1 MEKLPVFAI
10 ERHRITTDGVG
21 VTTLVG
27 AYGCPLQCKYCLNP
41 HAWNPDTIQ
50 KCTYFT
56 VEELLERVK
65 VDDLYFKAT
74 GGGVTFGGGESLLHA
89 DFIKAFREVCPKEWT
104 LTAETSLNVNS
115 DLFETAL
122 EAVDAFIV
130 DIKDM
135 EPQIYKAYTGQNNE
149 GVLRNLER
157 LAQNLS
163 AKQVRIRVPH
173 IPGYNEEES
182 IRASV
187 EKLQKT
193 GFTDI
198 EVFPYVL
205 RNVESAEKKRRS
217 ERDEIVFNNPL
228 LY

>member
-89 DFIKAFREVCPKEWT
+89 EFIKAFREVCPKEWT
-104 LTAETSLNVNS
+104 LTVETSLNVNS

-135 EPQIYKAYTGQNNE
+135 DPQIYKAYTGQNNE
-149 GVLRNLER
+149 RVLRNMER

-163 AKQVRIRVPH
+163 VKQARIRVPR
-173 IPGYNEEES
+173 IPGYNNEECV
-182 IRASV
+182 RASV
-187 EKLQKT
+187 EKLQKA
-193 GFTDI
+193 GFADI

-205 RNVESAEKKRRS
+205 RNAVSAEKEAK
-217 ERDEIVFNNPL
+217 E
-228 LY
+228 